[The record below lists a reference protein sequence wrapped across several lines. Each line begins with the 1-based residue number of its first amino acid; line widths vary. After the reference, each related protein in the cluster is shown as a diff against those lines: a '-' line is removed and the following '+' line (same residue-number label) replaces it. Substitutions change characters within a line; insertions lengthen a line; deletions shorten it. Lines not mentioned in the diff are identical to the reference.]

1 MTTTNITIAK
11 SPHDVAAMLDRLRA
25 APLAEVFGAL
35 GLPVVEIAHTVG
47 RAVAYAGDGPNS
59 AEIEYARAPMV
70 TPFDASRTEVTI
82 VAHDW
87 EGHALAGL
95 LTAALAA

>member
-1 MTTTNITIAK
+1 MTTTNITISR
-11 SPHDVAAMLDRLRA
+11 SPHDVAAMLDRMQE
-25 APLAEVFGAL
+25 PLAALFGAL
-35 GLPVVEIAHTVG
+35 GLPVVEITHTQG

-59 AEIEYARAPMV
+59 AEIEYARALMV

-82 VAHDW
+82 AAHDR
-87 EGHALAGL
+87 EGRALAGL